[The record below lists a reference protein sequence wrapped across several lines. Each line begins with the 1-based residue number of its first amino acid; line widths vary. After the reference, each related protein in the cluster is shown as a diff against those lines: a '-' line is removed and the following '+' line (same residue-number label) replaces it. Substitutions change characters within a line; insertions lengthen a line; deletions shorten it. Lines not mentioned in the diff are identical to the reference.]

1 MIFVFSLNQ
10 LRICHLLETWIRDYP
25 YDFAVRGTA
34 GALSALIK
42 SIISKTYL
50 LHYGSDFL
58 PFLEMLSSL
67 VDQDAA
73 WALKADD
80 TTDGSDDSCSLFEE
94 DDEAQISDLETSISE
109 SDQPVA
115 ARHKAVL
122 PLPSVPSRE
131 RKPSLP
137 LPLVLASGST
147 SGASQND
154 FADTSEKQQ
163 IKDLVRLA
171 QEVLALDPDVIAQEI
186 TKLEVKLFLDIQV
199 CLTPDLAIT
208 ALNFA
213 FTSRGIGFTTLLYRV
228 RSPKA
233 NQSRLSTRCL
243 TILPNGERHLTS
255 SCYMRINDVSG
266 LYHSYCV
273 MKNPRHA

>member
-1 MIFVFSLNQ
+1 
-10 LRICHLLETWIRDYP
+10 
-25 YDFAVRGTA
+25 
-34 GALSALIK
+34 LSALIK

-58 PFLEMLSSL
+58 PFLEMLPSL
-67 VDQDAA
+67 VDHDTA

-80 TTDGSDDSCSLFEE
+80 TTDGSDDSYSLFED
-94 DDEAQISDLETSISE
+94 DDETQVSDLDTTPPET
-109 SDQPVA
+109 DLPVV
-115 ARHKAVL
+115 ARQKAVL
-122 PLPSVPSRE
+122 PPSFPSRE

-147 SGASQND
+147 LGASQTE

-171 QEVLALDPDVIAQEI
+171 QEVLALDPDDIAQEI

-199 CLTPDLAIT
+199 GLTPSDLAVT
-208 ALNFA
+208 ELPS
-213 FTSRGIGFTTLLYRV
+213 TSRGIGSTILLYQV
-228 RSPKA
+228 RRLKV

-243 TILPNGERHLTS
+243 ITSPTGEPFLTRG
-255 SCYMRINDVSG
+255 YIQTNVISG
-266 LYHSYCV
+266 LCHLYCV
-273 MKNPRHA
+273 MKSPRHA